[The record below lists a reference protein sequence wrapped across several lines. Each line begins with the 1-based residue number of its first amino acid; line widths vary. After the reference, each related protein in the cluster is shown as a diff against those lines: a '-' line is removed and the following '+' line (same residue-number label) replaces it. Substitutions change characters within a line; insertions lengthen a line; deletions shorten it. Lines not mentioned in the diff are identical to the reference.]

1 MNKNQI
7 TARIQ
12 EIENELSN
20 LRIELNKPD
29 KLTNFQI
36 GDIITA
42 EGGLSPILIVAADW
56 KTLLKMDDIKIHGLD
71 MVEINILKILAERG
85 PCSLNELRAVT
96 GLSRMALVNNHEI
109 NLLKTN
115 FMKINQKREITTFG
129 RKILENFKSI

>member
-29 KLTNFQI
+29 KLTDFQI

-42 EGGLSPILIVAADW
+42 EGGLSPILIVAANW
-56 KTLLKMDDIKIHGLD
+56 KAYDQGGQQKYMLAGL
-71 MVEINILKILAERG
+71 N
-85 PCSLNELRAVT
+85 
-96 GLSRMALVNNHEI
+96 GLHTFSNHQDGATKE
-109 NLLKTN
+109 
-115 FMKINQKREITTFG
+115 
-129 RKILENFKSI
+129 KILEYINKYRNPKIKGNINKEVADLISTYAKK